1 MEPDTTPRIV
11 MCPTCNERVKWS
23 AKNPHRPFCSDRCRL
38 IDLGSWADESN
49 RIPGNPSDDDLLS
62 GQLDPNQL

>member
-11 MCPTCNERVKWS
+11 MCPTCNGRVKWS
-23 AKNPHRPFCSDRCRL
+23 SKNPQRPFCSDRCRL

-49 RIPGNPSDDDLLS
+49 RIASNPSDDDLLS
-62 GQLDPNQL
+62 GQLDPS